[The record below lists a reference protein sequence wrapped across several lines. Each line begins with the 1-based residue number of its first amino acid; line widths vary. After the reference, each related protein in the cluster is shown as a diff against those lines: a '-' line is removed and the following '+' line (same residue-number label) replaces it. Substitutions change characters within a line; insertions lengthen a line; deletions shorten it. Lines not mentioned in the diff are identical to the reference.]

1 LIAVSGPQE
10 ADVAEA
16 VVSKYTRSDG
26 TVVVQVRGELDMG
39 TEEGLKSLLVELATK
54 VRPPSIVIDMAK
66 LTFVDS
72 TGIGALAAG
81 YNAAIENRVGFLV
94 RDLAPAV
101 EKSLR
106 IAGLYRLFT
115 GGA

>member
-1 LIAVSGPQE
+1 
-10 ADVAEA
+10 
-16 VVSKYTRSDG
+16 
-26 TVVVQVRGELDMG
+26 
-39 TEEGLKSLLVELATK
+39 
-54 VRPPSIVIDMAK
+54 
-66 LTFVDS
+66 
-72 TGIGALAAG
+72 
-81 YNAAIENRVGFLV
+81 VGFLV

>member
-1 LIAVSGPQE
+1 VADAIVSQ
-10 ADVAEA
+10 
-16 VVSKYTRSDG
+16 YTRSDG
-26 TVVVQVRGELDMG
+26 TVVVQVRGELDLG
-39 TEEGLKSLLVELATK
+39 TEEGLKSLLLDLATK
-54 VRPPSIVIDMAK
+54 VKPPSIVIDMAN

-101 EKSLR
+101 EKQLR
-106 IAGLYRLFT
+106 IAGLYRHFT

>member
-1 LIAVSGPQE
+1 M
-10 ADVAEA
+10 AEA
-16 VVSKYTRSDG
+16 VVSQHTRSDG
-26 TVVVQVRGELDMG
+26 TIVVSVRGELDMG
-39 TEEGLKSLLVELATK
+39 TEDGLRSLLVDLASR
-54 VRPPSIVIDMAK
+54 VRPPSIVINMAD

-81 YNAAIENRVGFLV
+81 YNAAIEHRVGFLV

-101 EKSLR
+101 EKQLR
-106 IAGLYRLFT
+106 IAGLYRHFT

>member
-1 LIAVSGPQE
+1 V
-10 ADVAEA
+10 ADA
-16 VVSKYTRSDG
+16 VVSQYTRSDG
-26 TVVVQVRGELDMG
+26 TVVVQVRGELDFG
-39 TEEGLKSLLVELATK
+39 TEDGLKSLLVDIATR

-66 LTFVDS
+66 LTFVES

-94 RDLAPAV
+94 RDLVPAV
-101 EKSLR
+101 EKQLR
-106 IAGLYRLFT
+106 IAGLYRHFT

>member
-1 LIAVSGPQE
+1 M
-10 ADVAEA
+10 AEA
-16 VVSKYTRSDG
+16 VVTQFTRGDG
-26 TVVVQVRGELDMG
+26 TVVVQVRGELDLA
-39 TEEGLKSLLVELATK
+39 TEDGLRSLLVDLASR

-72 TGIGALAAG
+72 TGIGALTAG

-94 RDLAPAV
+94 RDLSPTV
-101 EKSLR
+101 EKQLR
-106 IAGLYRLFT
+106 IAGLYRHFT

>member
-1 LIAVSGPQE
+1 M
-10 ADVAEA
+10 AEA
-16 VVSKYTRSDG
+16 VVSQHTRADG
-26 TVVVQVRGELDMG
+26 TVVVSLRGELDLG
-39 TEEGLKSLLVELATK
+39 TEEGLTSLLVDLASR

-81 YNAAIENRVGFLV
+81 YKAAVENRVGFLV
-94 RDLAPAV
+94 RDLAPTV
-101 EKSLR
+101 EKQLR
-106 IAGLYRLFT
+106 IAGVYRHFT

>member
-1 LIAVSGPQE
+1 M
-10 ADVAEA
+10 ADA
-16 VVSKYTRSDG
+16 VVSQYTRSDG
-26 TVVVQVRGELDMG
+26 TVVVQLRGELVLG
-39 TEEGLKSLLVELATK
+39 TEEGLKSLLVDIATQ
-54 VRPPSIVIDMAK
+54 VRPPSIVIDMVK

-81 YNAAIENRVGFLV
+81 YNAAIANQVGFLV

-101 EKSLR
+101 EKQLR
-106 IAGLYRLFT
+106 TAGLYRHFT

>member
-1 LIAVSGPQE
+1 VSQF
-10 ADVAEA
+10 
-16 VVSKYTRSDG
+16 TRNDG
-26 TVVVQVRGELDMG
+26 TVVVQVRGELDLA
-39 TEEGLKSLLVELATK
+39 TEAGLRSLLVDLASR

-81 YNAAIENRVGFLV
+81 YNAAIENHVGFLV

-101 EKSLR
+101 ETQLR
-106 IAGLYRLFT
+106 VAGLYRHFT

>member
-1 LIAVSGPQE
+1 MADATVSQY
-10 ADVAEA
+10 A
-16 VVSKYTRSDG
+16 RSDG
-26 TVVVQVRGELDMG
+26 TVVVQVRGELDLG
-39 TEEGLKSLLVELATK
+39 TEEGLKSLLLDLATK
-54 VRPPSIVIDMAK
+54 VKPPSIVIDMAN

-101 EKSLR
+101 EKQLR
-106 IAGLYRLFT
+106 IAGLYRHFT